1 MSLYELWGRR
11 IKEAKGCVGRWM
23 KGEKENTGTEV
34 YDDLKIFTR
43 HYLKPTVKL
52 YNKLRRQESNREFI
66 RNSDY
71 TQLELK
77 TEQLVMAYNKLVMEY
92 EYEPRSSTDPDD
104 TSTAMIDLS
113 VLNNYQ

>member
-23 KGEKENTGTEV
+23 KGEKENEETEV
-34 YDDLKIFTR
+34 YDDLRIFTR
-43 HYLKPTVKL
+43 HYLKPAIKL
-52 YNKLRRQESNREFI
+52 YTKLRRQESNNEFV
-66 RNSDY
+66 RNSDL
-71 TQLELK
+71 TALDLK

-92 EYEPRSSTDPDD
+92 EYEPRASTDPDG
-104 TSTAMIDLS
+104 TSTAMVDLE

>member
-11 IKEAKGCVGRWM
+11 IKQAKGCVDRWM
-23 KGEKENTGTEV
+23 EGEKENKETEV

-43 HYLKPTVKL
+43 HYLKPAVKL
-52 YNKLRRQESNREFI
+52 YHKLRRQEVNHEFI

-71 TQLELK
+71 TQIELK
-77 TEQLVMAYNKLVMEY
+77 TEQMVMAYNKLVMEY
-92 EYEPRSSTDPDD
+92 EYEPRESTDPDG
-104 TSTAMIDLS
+104 TSTAMIDLA